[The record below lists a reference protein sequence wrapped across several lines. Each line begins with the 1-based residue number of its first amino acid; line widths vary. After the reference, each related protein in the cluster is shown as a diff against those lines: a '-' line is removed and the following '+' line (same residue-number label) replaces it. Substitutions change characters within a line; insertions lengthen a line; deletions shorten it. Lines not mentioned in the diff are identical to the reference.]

1 MFNRNKSMLLSPLIL
16 RQLTIT
22 TPLFCAPMAGITH
35 SAFRRLVADFGGY
48 GALFTEML
56 SGKALMNEKI
66 GLTPFTKRR
75 EGEGIVWYQLALNG
89 DEDISYIVEKLS
101 TISPAALDVNAACPA
116 PEIIPRG
123 YGAAL
128 FRDKVRLKKT
138 LTNLRSRWN
147 GVLTIK
153 CRIGDN
159 TTDWKEAFC
168 DRIKIIEDACIDAI
182 TIHPRY
188 FDEKLKKT
196 ARWNIFDWVTS
207 QTSLPVIA
215 NGDVYTEKNID
226 TIIDGSK
233 KIRGFMIG
241 RMAVAQ
247 PWIFSQLS
255 GNKVVIDYL
264 SVWTTMYRYV
274 LEDFPEE
281 KALGR
286 LKEFTKYFAQ
296 NFLFGHELRVKV
308 QNALN
313 LNEMYEVA
321 NEFLAK
327 NPTLTQFP
335 SVSGL

>member
-1 MFNRNKSMLLSPLIL
+1 
-16 RQLTIT
+16 
-22 TPLFCAPMAGITH
+22 MAGITH

-48 GALFTEML
+48 GALFSEML
-56 SGKALMNEKI
+56 SGKALMHEKL
-66 GLTPFTKRR
+66 GYTPFTKRR
-75 EGEGIVWYQLALNG
+75 EIEGIVWYQLALNG
-89 DEDISYIVEKLS
+89 NEDIPNIVDKLLAL
-101 TISPAALDVNAACPA
+101 SPAALDVNAACPA

-128 FRDKVRLKKT
+128 FRDTSRLQKV
-138 LTNLRSRWN
+138 LTDIRSRWS
-147 GVLTIK
+147 GILTIK

-159 TTDWKEAFC
+159 TPGWKETFC
-168 DRIKIIEDACIDAI
+168 ERIRIIEGAGVDAI

-188 FDEKLKKT
+188 FDEKLRKT
-196 ARWNIFDWVTS
+196 ARWSIFDWVAS

-215 NGDVYTEKNID
+215 NGDLYNEQHISTVIS
-226 TIIDGSK
+226 GSD

-255 GNKVVIDYL
+255 GNKPVIDYL

-274 LEDFPEE
+274 LEDFTEE

-296 NFLFGHELRVKV
+296 NFLFGHVLRVKV

-313 LNEMYEVA
+313 LNDMYNA
-321 NEFLAK
+321 AIDFLGN
-327 NPTLTQFP
+327 NPAVTLYP